1 MATLSS
7 VTPVAPHELQIN
19 FAYQQ
24 LKTHAWNKFHY
35 KLTLNDIEELIY
47 SDIWNSLDEFI
58 EYITQDG
65 INISAPATAHLFSND
80 ELDAMSAEILPLN
93 YGNEQID
100 ISGGQ
105 AVLQR
110 RDFDNE
116 SIFTNY
122 TVDTLPLYDG
132 IKLPPYESNEALYS
146 PPEYTE
152 IPLPASIPSPKIS
165 TKTGHFSNLRP
176 RISAKVNSLK
186 EKLRF
191 PRNQESN
198 ISEEPAEERAHG
210 VRKLARKV
218 GRLSPK
224 RIIRD
229 IIASHG

>member
-1 MATLSS
+1 MS
-7 VTPVAPHELQIN
+7 
-19 FAYQQ
+19 
-24 LKTHAWNKFHY
+24 
-35 KLTLNDIEELIY
+35 
-47 SDIWNSLDEFI
+47 
-58 EYITQDG
+58 QDG
-65 INISAPATAHLFSND
+65 INISPPATAHLFSND

-93 YGNEQID
+93 YGNEQINL
-100 ISGGQ
+100 SGGQ
-105 AVLQR
+105 AVSQR
-110 RDFDNE
+110 REIDNE

-132 IKLPPYESNEALYS
+132 IKLPPYQSNEALDLP

-152 IPLPASIPSPKIS
+152 IDLPASVPSPKIS

-198 ISEEPAEERAHG
+198 ILEELAEERAHG

-224 RIIRD
+224 RIIKD
-229 IIASHG
+229 FIASRG